1 MCSGVIWRLIV
12 TVHVFKCHYK
22 ASFWWYMHSRS
33 LLTTDRAWYFIS
45 KVWNRLRQ
53 LSLSHDNGQSMV
65 IYHSFNKH
73 VLSVVIVSWQRSD
86 HGNISF
92 IYEAICVSCNRLM
105 TTYRALLC
113 SKLWNMLR
121 QLSLSYDNGQSMVI
135 YHSSLKHVLSVVIVS
150 WQRT

>member
-22 ASFWWYMHSRS
+22 ASYWWYMHSRS
-33 LLTTDRAWYFIS
+33 LLSYHSWQRTEQG
-45 KVWNRLRQ
+45 N
-53 LSLSHDNGQSMV
+53 LSLRYETGSVSCQSMV
-65 IYHSFNKH
+65 IYHSFNKL